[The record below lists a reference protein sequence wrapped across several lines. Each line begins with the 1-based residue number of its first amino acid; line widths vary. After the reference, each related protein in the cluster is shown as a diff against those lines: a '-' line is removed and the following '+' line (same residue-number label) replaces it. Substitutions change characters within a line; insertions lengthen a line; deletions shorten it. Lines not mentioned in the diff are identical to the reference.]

1 MHLNYLF
8 LNYLTAELN
17 VLLNGAVLTDAYTP
31 AKDELLLEF
40 ELKKGAV
47 FLLKLDWHKEYHGL
61 SFPEEYRKPS
71 RNWMPLFKELQGKKI
86 TSVEQITYDRSFI
99 FHFGDQ
105 LQLFFRLHGS
115 LANVS
120 FLKDNQVEEKFRKS
134 SEAQPEINTREP
146 DLSRAAFDQVE
157 GDPIKYFPVGG
168 KHFRD
173 VLNEK
178 DYSSADLNNKWRLM
192 QDLIHLS
199 RQGIFYLCKCEGLI
213 ILSVFPVGEVLEEY
227 TNAIEACNVLTRLH
241 YRINLVNER
250 KKSLTEI
257 ISRKLHANSR
267 WLDNVKIQY
276 DKKQAEA
283 PPSQKADLIMANL
296 HDIKEG
302 QEFLSCLNFYTG
314 ERELIELKK
323 NVSPQKF
330 AETLYRKSKNRHLEL
345 EKMQANIDRKEEE
358 RRLLEDDLNDI
369 EQAGE
374 VKALMPFWKRYIEK
388 GKAEEEELLPYKEY
402 SFDGFKILVGRNA
415 KCNDEL
421 TLHIAKKDDLWLHA
435 RDVSGSH
442 VVIRQ
447 IPGRPYSKVVIEL
460 AASLAAWYSKRRNET
475 LCPVIYTEKK
485 NVRKVKG
492 AAPGSVRVEK
502 EKVVMVTPKEGTGI
516 L

>member
-8 LNYLTAELN
+8 LRFLTTELN
-17 VLLNGAVLTDAYTP
+17 VLLKGAVLTDAYTP

-40 ELKKGAV
+40 ELKKGAI
-47 FLLKLDWHKEYHGL
+47 FLLKLDWHQEYHGL
-61 SFPEEYRKPS
+61 SFPDEYRKPS
-71 RNWMPLFKELQGKKI
+71 RNWVPLYKDLQGLNI

-99 FHFGDQ
+99 LHFGETFQ
-105 LQLFFRLHGS
+105 LIFRLHGS
-115 LANVS
+115 LSNVS
-120 FLKDNQVEEKFRKS
+120 LLKNNQVLEKFRKS
-134 SEAQPEINTREP
+134 SEAQPEMNSREP
-146 DLSRAAFDQVE
+146 DLSRAAFDLVS

-168 KHFRD
+168 KLFRD
-173 VLNEK
+173 VLNDK
-178 DYSSADLNNKWRLM
+178 DYAGADLNNKWRLM
-192 QDLIHLS
+192 QDLIHLTQ
-199 RQGIFYLCKCEGLI
+199 QGVFYICKHDGLI
-213 ILSVFPVGEVLEEY
+213 ILSVFPVGEVLDEY

-250 KKSLTEI
+250 KKSLREI
-257 ISRKLHANSR
+257 ISRKLHANTR
-267 WLDNVKIQY
+267 WLENVKVQY
-276 DKKQAEA
+276 EKKQSE
-283 PPSQKADLIMANL
+283 PPLSQKADLIMANL
-296 HDIKEG
+296 HEIKEG

-314 ERELIELKK
+314 ERELIELKT

-330 AETLYRKSKNRHLEL
+330 AESLYRKSKNRHLEL
-345 EKMQANIDRKEEE
+345 EKMLANIDRKEEE
-358 RRLLEDDLNDI
+358 RRLLEDDLHEI

-374 VKALMPFWKRYIEK
+374 LKALQSLWKRYIERGK
-388 GKAEEEELLPYKEY
+388 GKADEEELLPYKEY
-402 SFDGFKILVGRNA
+402 SYDGFKILVGRNA

-442 VVIRQ
+442 VVIKQ
-447 IPGRPYSKVVIEL
+447 ISGRPYSKAVIEL

-502 EKVVMVTPKEGTGI
+502 EKVVMVTPNDMKI
-516 L
+516 